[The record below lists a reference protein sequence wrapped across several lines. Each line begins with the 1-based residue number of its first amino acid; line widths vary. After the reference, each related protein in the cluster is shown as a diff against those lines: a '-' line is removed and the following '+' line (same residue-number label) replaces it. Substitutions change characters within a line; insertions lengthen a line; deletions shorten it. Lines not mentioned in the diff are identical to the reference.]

1 MSKSNRCHF
10 TRILRSQSDA
20 NKVKSEGGI
29 SRTFLI
35 AGSGPLSRVLIE
47 YRWRPDRDSCGTYW
61 INSHF
66 QRAAAAITPRVMR
79 GYVNVDAWNSTK
91 CLEAQWTEE
100 VLEMSAGCT
109 QDRNVTLL
117 GVEVGRRSGTS
128 NRTPDLMGSLADAW
142 RVDPM
147 SI

>member
-1 MSKSNRCHF
+1 MSQSNRCHF

-35 AGSGPLSRVLIE
+35 AGSDPLSRVLIK

-79 GYVNVDAWNSTK
+79 GYVNVDAS
-91 CLEAQWTEE
+91 EE

-128 NRTPDLMGSLADAW
+128 NRTPDLMGSLVDVW